1 MLKPTD
7 DLLTKIEY
15 HIFRVAL
22 LIVFVAWLVKHV
34 WHEMEL
40 WKLFPT
46 HPQ

>member
-22 LIVFVAWLVKHV
+22 LVKHV
-34 WHEMEL
+34 WHELEL